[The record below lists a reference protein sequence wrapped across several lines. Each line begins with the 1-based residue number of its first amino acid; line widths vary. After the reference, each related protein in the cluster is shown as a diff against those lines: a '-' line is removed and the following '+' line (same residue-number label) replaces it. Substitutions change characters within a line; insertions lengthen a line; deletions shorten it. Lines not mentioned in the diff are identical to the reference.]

1 MSLMSQATHIS
12 DRRNTAV
19 ERPWVEIEL
28 TALGVFGVLLF
39 TNCMSCCIFVFRV
52 VRCRRGDREARES
65 YMRHMAI
72 KIEDVR
78 YCFMS
83 KARVMRLE
91 KQSVS
96 QAFAVGVRCRTVC
109 GVCVMD
115 FLRCLTSEYW
125 FEFTCSSHVCVY
137 SAFVVSVSVPRF

>member
-1 MSLMSQATHIS
+1 MACEPRQL
-12 DRRNTAV
+12 DAV
-19 ERPWVEIEL
+19 
-28 TALGVFGVLLF
+28 GG
-39 TNCMSCCIFVFRV
+39 
-52 VRCRRGDREARES
+52 REEFES
-65 YMRHMAI
+65 YLRHIAM
-72 KIEDVR
+72 KIEDVC

-83 KARVMRLE
+83 KARMMRLE

-96 QAFAVGVRCRTVC
+96 QAFAVGVRGGTFW

>member
-12 DRRNTAV
+12 DCRNNAV

-39 TNCMSCCIFVFRV
+39 TNCMSYCILFFRP
-52 VRCRRGDREARES
+52 VRRRRGDREAREP

-78 YCFMS
+78 YCFLS

-96 QAFAVGVRCRTVC
+96 QAFAVGVRGGTLW

-115 FLRCLTSEYW
+115 LLRCLTSEYW
-125 FEFTCSSHVCVY
+125 FDFICFYHDCVY
-137 SAFVVSVSVPRF
+137 SAFVVSVSVLRF